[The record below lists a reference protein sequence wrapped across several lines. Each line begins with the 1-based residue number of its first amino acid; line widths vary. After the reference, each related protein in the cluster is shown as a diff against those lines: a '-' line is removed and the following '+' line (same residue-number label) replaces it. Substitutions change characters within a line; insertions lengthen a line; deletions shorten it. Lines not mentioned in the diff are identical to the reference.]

1 MVAAMMSIYLLAIF
15 SQMAADIK
23 ATATGRGLVTRNA
36 VMLLIP
42 VIYALFLELAHSG
55 AVDIGNG

>member
-1 MVAAMMSIYLLAIF
+1 MVAAMMSIYLLGIF
-15 SQMAADIK
+15 SQMAAGIS
-23 ATATGRGLVTRNA
+23 RITRNA

-42 VIYALFLELAHSG
+42 VLSALLLELAHSG

>member
-15 SQMAADIK
+15 SQMAAEIK
-23 ATATGRGLVTRNA
+23 ATGRGLVTRNA

-42 VIYALFLELAHSG
+42 VLYALFLELAHSG